1 MAVLKLRQGL
11 GRLVR
16 TPEDRG
22 VILIADSRL
31 SSRSYKKA
39 FLFSFPLAPR
49 FLGSPE
55 ELDVVLGEVFR

>member
-22 VILIADSRL
+22 VILIADRRL
-31 SSRSYKKA
+31 SSRSYKKV
-39 FLFSFPLAPR
+39 FLSSFPLAPR
-49 FLGSPE
+49 FLESPE
-55 ELDVVLGEVFR
+55 ELDVVLSEVFR